1 MKRCERDPEC
11 AKDPPSFDDVDPF
24 YDGCWSV
31 DARAVRF
38 FGDGESTYAAYVTF
52 GRQGRVM
59 LLSTRGV
66 LPQYAT
72 LPRGWGGIRTLPD
85 EAGGRHRFYVDARP
99 ADAMPMGARACRQ
112 LQVFSWDGQIL
123 QALLDTN
130 YSVFKGTKVAWDGH
144 ALEIRTK
151 GEIRAFGTCGA
162 CDDLDALWRIDV
174 TPDAVHSRDLVY
186 DQPLF
191 PLVDEFITRV
201 QDGADSRDLGSPHA
215 ARTLAAIL
223 QRRRCERPCVFGFV
237 QTSVSRRER
246 GASVSLALDGEP
258 RGTVSFAITET
269 GGRPYIDDVT
279 FEPVATRP

>member
-1 MKRCERDPEC
+1 
-11 AKDPPSFDDVDPF
+11 
-24 YDGCWSV
+24 
-31 DARAVRF
+31 
-38 FGDGESTYAAYVTF
+38 
-52 GRQGRVM
+52 
-59 LLSTRGV
+59 
-66 LPQYAT
+66 
-72 LPRGWGGIRTLPD
+72 
-85 EAGGRHRFYVDARP
+85 
-99 ADAMPMGARACRQ
+99 
-112 LQVFSWDGQIL
+112 
-123 QALLDTN
+123 
-130 YSVFKGTKVAWDGH
+130 
-144 ALEIRTK
+144 
-151 GEIRAFGTCGA
+151 
-162 CDDLDALWRIDV
+162 
-174 TPDAVHSRDLVY
+174 
-186 DQPLF
+186 LF